1 MVYKLLCVCLL
12 MCYGIGCTTD
22 STNDGGVDS
31 IFPTPPVEPQPSPPP
46 SPLPPPVVP
55 EPIVQPD
62 PVEEQVVVPPA
73 GDVRDL
79 VAPKL
84 IDSSIADGAV
94 DIDVNLNSITLTFD
108 ENIAKSDVKIINE
121 KNVSLRWKRIIN
133 GKNIILTPLQGAI
146 NLRLD
151 QRYSIFGIVKD
162 AVGNERAILVKFTT
176 GVEDKVAP
184 RFIGSTIGNG
194 DIGVD
199 SDTDH
204 FIFTFDEDIGN
215 VRIDIRKKGSGL
227 DLQWTHLI
235 RGKEVILHKF
245 DKGLPLVNEEVYH
258 INIAWADT
266 SGNWNPGGFIEFTT
280 EIKE

>member
-1 MVYKLLCVCLL
+1 MFYKLLCVCLL

-31 IFPTPPVEPQPSPPP
+31 IFPTPPVDPQASPPP
-46 SPLPPPVVP
+46 PASLPVVP
-55 EPIVQPD
+55 EPVVQPE
-62 PVEEQVVVPPA
+62 PVEEQIVGPPD
-73 GDVRDL
+73 GGVKDL

-84 IDSSIADGAV
+84 IDSSIANGAV
-94 DIDVNLNSITLTFD
+94 DVDVNLNSITLTFD
-108 ENIAKSDVKIINE
+108 ENVATSDVKIINE
-121 KNVSLRWKRIIN
+121 NNQSLRWKRILN
-133 GKNIILTPLQGAI
+133 GKNIVLTPLQGAT

-151 QRYSIFGIVKD
+151 RRYSIFGIVKD

-176 GVEDKVAP
+176 GVEDKVVP
-184 RFIGSTIGNG
+184 RFIRSTIGNG

-199 SDTDH
+199 PDTDH

-215 VRIDIRKKGSGL
+215 VQIDIRKKGGGL

-245 DKGLPLVNEEVYH
+245 DKGLPLANEEVYH

-266 SGNWNPGGFIEFTT
+266 SGNWDPGGFIEFTT
-280 EIKE
+280 EMKE

>member
-12 MCYGIGCTTD
+12 MCYGLGCTTD
-22 STNDGGVDS
+22 SADDGGVDS
-31 IFPTPPVEPQPSPPP
+31 IFPTPPVEPPASPPP
-46 SPLPPPVVP
+46 PPVPLPVVP

-73 GDVRDL
+73 GDVKDL

-84 IDSSIADGAV
+84 LDSSIADGAV

-108 ENIAKSDVKIINE
+108 ENVAKSDIKIINE
-121 KNVSLRWKRIIN
+121 KNQSLRWKRIIN

-146 NLRLD
+146 DLRLD
-151 QRYSIFGIVKD
+151 RDYSIFGVVKD
-162 AVGNERAILVKFTT
+162 AAGNERAILVRFTT
-176 GVEDKVAP
+176 GIEDKVAP
-184 RFIGSTIGNG
+184 RFIGTTIGNG

-199 SDTDH
+199 PDTDH

-215 VRIDIRKKGSGL
+215 VRIDIRKKGGGL

-245 DKGLPLVNEEVYH
+245 DKGLPLTNEEVYH

-280 EIKE
+280 QIKE